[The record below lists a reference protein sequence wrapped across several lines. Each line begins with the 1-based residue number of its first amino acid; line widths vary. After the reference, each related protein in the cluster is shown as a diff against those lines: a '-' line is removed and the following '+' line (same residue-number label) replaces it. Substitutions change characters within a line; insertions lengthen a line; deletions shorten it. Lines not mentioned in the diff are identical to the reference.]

1 MNGETTR
8 QRTFQLM
15 AEALEYPQPGL
26 ADAVRECTALLAAVN
41 PAAAACL
48 REFCTFVEETPPG
61 RLEELYTGAFD
72 LNAAWYPYVGY
83 HLFGESYKRSVFML
97 ELNDRYRAHGFPEG
111 GLAGEL
117 PDHLAV
123 LLRFLAACD
132 DDALSEEIVQEALL
146 PALDH
151 MDHAMANEPQDH
163 AGQRD
168 YGLVLQALR
177 LVLCQLPA
185 DNLPREATP
194 MKETLLFTAQ
204 NEGSAKK
211 ASSKAQCCQY
221 SRRRLKAILKSV
233 VRRKASARQ
242 GKELWLAGCIR

>member
-97 ELNDRYRAHGFPEG
+97 ELNDRYRAHGFPEE